1 MMNSPKFR
9 RTWPCLAAA
18 AIGGLAVLP
27 AANAADEK
35 KTAPSLSAD
44 DRKLAEDNQILP
56 LPGEV
61 LAVMKAQKAA
71 DWDAAAKSALSMAA
85 PDGKMDS
92 AEAAA
97 RLGVRVADAFLAIQS
112 ENQPLMEK
120 CAGEILAAA
129 TKLGASKETL
139 ASGEQIRDL
148 AAAGKWTEIVPLL
161 DSTYQ
166 GAVDAMEELGDDESA
181 SIAGAAGWLRGI
193 QIYCEQLAASYTA
206 DTSKALRQAELVETV
221 AGKVKAL
228 PGSVKSK
235 APVAGYLD
243 AFAKIKPLIDVG
255 QDAVIEKESV
265 EKIAALA
272 KAAVEGK

>member
-1 MMNSPKFR
+1 MR
-9 RTWPCLAAA
+9 WTWPCLAAVA
-18 AIGGLAVLP
+18 LGGLAVLP
-27 AANAADEK
+27 AAPEKEKAAPTLTD
-35 KTAPSLSAD
+35 D
-44 DRKLAEDNQILP
+44 DRKLAEENQILP

-61 LAVMKAQKAA
+61 LAVMKAQEAA
-71 DWDAAAKSALSMAA
+71 DWDAAARSAMSMAA
-85 PDGKMDS
+85 PEGKMNS
-92 AEAAA
+92 VEAAA

-166 GAVDAMEELGDDESA
+166 GAIDAMEELGDDESA
-181 SIAGAAGWLRGI
+181 SIAAAAGWLRGI
-193 QIYCEQLAASYTA
+193 QIYAGQLAASYSE
-206 DTSKALRQAELVETV
+206 DTSKALRQAELIDTV
-221 AGKVKAL
+221 AAKVKAL
-228 PGSVKSK
+228 SGSVRNK

-243 AFAKIKPLIDVG
+243 ALAKIKPLVDVG
-255 QDAVIEKESV
+255 QDATIKKETV
-265 EKIAALA
+265 EQIAAIA
-272 KAAVEGK
+272 KTAVEGK

>member
-1 MMNSPKFR
+1 MMNSPKLR
-9 RTWPCLAAA
+9 WTWPCLAAVA
-18 AIGGLAVLP
+18 VGGLAVLP
-27 AANAADEK
+27 ASAEKEKAAP
-35 KTAPSLSAD
+35 TLSDD
-44 DRKLAEDNQILP
+44 DRKLAEENQILP

-61 LAVMKAQKAA
+61 LAVMKAQQAT

-85 PDGKMDS
+85 PEGKMNS
-92 AEAAA
+92 VEAAA

-166 GAVDAMEELGDDESA
+166 SAIDAMEELGDDESEA
-181 SIAGAAGWLRGI
+181 IAAAAGWLRGI
-193 QIYCEQLAASYTA
+193 QIYAGQLAASYSE
-206 DTSKALRQAELVETV
+206 DTSKALRQAELIDTV

-228 PGSVKSK
+228 SGSVRNK

-243 AFAKIKPLIDVG
+243 ALAKIKPLVDVG
-255 QDAVIEKESV
+255 QDATIKKETV
-265 EKIAALA
+265 EQIAAIA
-272 KAAVEGK
+272 KTAVEGK